1 MLAPWKQSYDK
12 HRQHM
17 KNRDITLP
25 TKDHLVK
32 AMVFPVVMY
41 RCESCHVQMWELDHK
56 ECWAPKKWCFW
67 AVLLEK
73 TLKSPLESKE
83 IKPVNSK
90 WNQSWIFTGR
100 TDAEAEVL
108 LLWPS
113 DVKSQLIRKD
123 LMLRKIEAGGE
134 GDDRG
139 WDGWTA
145 SLTQCTWVWASS
157 RRWWRTGKPG
167 VLQSIGLQNV
177 RHDWATEQQS
187 LRGLGSKVEPG
198 VLGWLMQ

>member
-1 MLAPWKQSYDK
+1 
-12 HRQHM
+12 M

-90 WNQSWIFTGR
+90 WNQSWIFIKR
-100 TDAEAEVL
+100 TDAEAEAPI
-108 LLWPS
+108 LWPPNG
-113 DVKSQLIRKD
+113 KSQLIGKD
-123 LMLRKIEAGGE
+123 PDAGKDWGQE
-134 GDDRG
+134 EDDRAGDD
-139 WDGWTA
+139 WMT
-145 SLTQCTWVWASS
+145 SLTQCTWVWANS
-157 RRWWRTGKPG
+157 RRQWRTGKSDL
-167 VLQSIGLQNV
+167 LQSMGSQRV
-177 RHDWATEQQS
+177 GHDWATEQQQQEIS
-187 LRGLGSKVEPG
+187 SEVHASSQWCVIWRSYSPTIISSI
-198 VLGWLMQ
+198 